1 MNISDL
7 SKQIEVIYEE
17 SLKVFKAASSSK
29 NLYDLKVEFLGKKG
43 KLSLLMGLMSKLPN
57 QDKPKFGS
65 LINVKKKLLEEAYT
79 EYKTKLDLIDLNK
92 KLDQEYLDMSLPG
105 KEIETGAL
113 HPIQKVSENIVNI
126 FSRLGFSVRTGNLI
140 EKDYYNFEALNIP
153 KDHPSRDMQDTFYID
168 DNHVLRTHTSPI
180 QIHTLET
187 EKAPLRIIGLGSVF
201 RSDSD
206 ISHSPNFYQI
216 EGLLVEK
223 KVSMANLKGTVSFFV
238 KEFFGKE
245 LKTRFRPSFFPFTE
259 PSAEVDCQCS
269 SCMGSGCSLCGQTGW
284 IEIGGCGLVNPKVLK
299 LSNVNKD
306 TENNETDWQ
315 AYAFGFG
322 IERMAIL
329 KYGIKSIRFFNQND
343 IRFLSQFK

>member
-7 SKQIEVIYEE
+7 SQQIDLIYMA
-17 SLKVFKAASSSK
+17 SLEAFKSASSSK

-43 KLSLLMGLMSKLPN
+43 KLSLLMACMGKLPS

-65 LINVKKKLLEEAYT
+65 LINAKKKDLEQAYLN
-79 EYKTKLDLIDLNK
+79 YKNQWDVDDLNK
-92 KLDQEYLDMSLPG
+92 KLEQEYLDMSLPG
-105 KEIETGAL
+105 QEVEAGAL
-113 HPIQKVSENIVNI
+113 HPIQEVSQSIVDI
-126 FSRLGFSVRTGNLI
+126 FSRLGFAVRTGKLI
-140 EKDYYNFEALNIP
+140 EEDYYNFEALNIP

-168 DNHVLRTHTSPI
+168 KKHVLRTHTSPI
-180 QIHTLET
+180 QIHTLEA
-187 EKAPLRIIGLGSVF
+187 EEAPLRIIGLGSVF

-206 ISHSPNFYQI
+206 ISHSPNFHQI
-216 EGLLVEK
+216 EGLLVDK
-223 KVSMANLKGTVSFFV
+223 KVSMAHLKGTVAFFV
-238 KEFFGKE
+238 KEFFDKE

-269 SCMGSGCSLCGQTGW
+269 SCMGKGCSLCGQTGW

-299 LSNVNKD
+299 LSNLD
-306 TENNETDWQ
+306 TERWQ

-343 IRFLSQFK
+343 VRFLSQFK